1 MYRGTN
7 YRKASDVFKFRLS
20 PNGNNNIS
28 TLSSSENFTPIP
40 PAHPVQNIKS
50 NNVMNVTNITR
61 YNKNADTDIRE
72 PEVFGPSMWF
82 TLHNG
87 AIHYPKEASPI
98 VAEKMKGFI
107 LGFPYMIPCEKCQ
120 HHAIAYIEEHCSSI
134 DEAIKGSD
142 SLFMFFWKFHNYVN
156 ERLNKPQ
163 ISLENAKKLYSEN
176 STIKIMNYT

>member
-20 PNGNNNIS
+20 PNGNNNIT
-28 TLSSSENFTPIP
+28 TLNPQSFSPENYTPVT
-40 PAHPVQNIKS
+40 PVTHVQK
-50 NNVMNVTNITR
+50 NNNVTNITR
-61 YNKNADTDIRE
+61 YNKNSDTDIRE

-87 AIHYPKEASPI
+87 SKHYPKEASPI

-120 HHAIAYIEEHCSSI
+120 HHAIAYIEEHYSSI

-142 SLFMFFWKFHNYVN
+142 SLFKFFWEFHNFVN
-156 ERLNKPQ
+156 KRLNKPQ
-163 ISLENAKKLYSEN
+163 ISLENAKKLYSED